1 MSTENKEDG
10 AFGKL
15 VGELEQLRKS
25 TEGSGDAAI
34 AAAAAAGSD
43 EGDGDAD
50 NKGGASDG
58 DADNK
63 DEKGEEGME
72 KSLTLFDKD
81 GKEVEAVDGTAMVK
95 ALQTELS
102 DIKTARA
109 QENDHL
115 GKALTSVHDM
125 LKSQAE
131 LIKAQGS
138 TIASL
143 NEQMSKLA
151 GSGRGQRSATVIPVA
166 GEMAKGGEAQLT
178 DGELMAKCDSLISSG
193 KISGT
198 EVSMA
203 ETYINRGLPIPA
215 HIRARLSA

>member
-1 MSTENKEDG
+1 MSDNKDEG

-25 TEGSGDAAI
+25 TDGADDAKI
-34 AAAAAAGSD
+34 AAAAAAGS
-43 EGDGDAD
+43 GDGDAD
-50 NKGGASDG
+50 DKGGAGDG
-58 DADNK
+58 DADDK
-63 DEKGEEGME
+63 GDEGDAGDGMA
-72 KSLTLFDKD
+72 KSLALFDKD
-81 GKEVEAVDGTAMVK
+81 GNPVEAEDGTAMVK
-95 ALQTELS
+95 ALQAELA
-102 DIKTARA
+102 DIKAART

-115 GKALTSVHDM
+115 GKALTAVHDM

-151 GSGRGQRSATVIPVA
+151 NSGRGQRSATVVPA
-166 GEMAKGGEAQLT
+166 ADASMAKGGTEPS
-178 DGELMAKCDSLISSG
+178 DSELMAKCDSLISAG

-203 ETYINRGLPIPA
+203 ETCINRGLPIPA
-215 HIRARLSA
+215 HIRARLSV